1 MKNFIFVSDFDGTLT
16 EKDFYKI
23 IMDKYLKEK
32 CRNLYRD
39 WRNKKIRD
47 IDYLGYVFENIG
59 RNEKEILEDIMEI
72 SIDPYAKEFINNVK
86 SSGGDFAVVSAG
98 TSYYIERLFES
109 KEIKNVT
116 IYSNKSIFKDNGLHF
131 QLDETSEFYSS
142 IYGIDKEKVVK
153 KLKEKYNFIFYAG
166 DSEPDLKAALI
177 SDVVFARGSL
187 SELLRENDKKF
198 IEFKNFQDIW
208 NKVENILRGEN
219 ND

>member
-32 CRNLYRD
+32 CRNLYKD

-47 IDYLGYVFENIG
+47 IDYLGYVFQNIG
-59 RNEKEILEDIMEI
+59 RSEKEILNDIMEI

-86 SSGGDFAVVSAG
+86 ASGGDFAVVSAG

-131 QLDETSEFYSS
+131 QLDETSEFYSN

-153 KLKEKYNFIFYAG
+153 KLKEKYDLIFYAG

-177 SDVVFARGSL
+177 SDVVFARGNL
-187 SELLRENDKKF
+187 SELLREKNKKF
-198 IEFKNFQDIW
+198 IEFKNFHDIW
-208 NKVENILRGEN
+208 YKVENILRGEN

>member
-32 CRNLYRD
+32 CRNLYKD

-153 KLKEKYNFIFYAG
+153 KLKEKYNLIFYAG

>member
-32 CRNLYRD
+32 CRNLYKD

-47 IDYLGYVFENIG
+47 IDYLGYVFQNIG
-59 RNEKEILEDIMEI
+59 RNEKEILDDIMEI

-86 SSGGDFAVVSAG
+86 ASGGDFAVVSAG

-153 KLKEKYNFIFYAG
+153 KLKEKYNLIFYAG

-177 SDVVFARGSL
+177 SDVVFAKGSL

-198 IEFKNFQDIW
+198 IEFKNFHDIW